1 MARAVRFD
9 EYGGIDVLYVG
20 DVDPPRPASG
30 QLLVRIKAAGIN
42 PGEAKIREGM
52 MHERFPAS
60 FPSGQGSD
68 LAGVVEEVGEGVSQF
83 APGDEVIG
91 FTHNR
96 ASQAELVVVEAANLT
111 RKPPDV
117 PWEVAGGL
125 YVAGVTAYAAVEAV
139 TLTSQDSVVVSG
151 AAGGVGSV
159 VVQLAGRTGA
169 RIIGLASEHNHQWLR
184 NHGVTPITYG
194 DGVEERI
201 REATGGAPDA
211 LIDTVGGGY
220 VDLALKLGIRPER
233 IETIIDFAAAQRHG
247 TKMAGSMSPDHPAQV
262 LAELADLI
270 NRGELDIPIAAAYSL
285 DRVQDAFRELDS
297 GHTHGKIVLVLD

>member
-1 MARAVRFD
+1 M
-9 EYGGIDVLYVG
+9 
-20 DVDPPRPASG
+20 
-30 QLLVRIKAAGIN
+30 
-42 PGEAKIREGM
+42 
-52 MHERFPAS
+52 
-60 FPSGQGSD
+60 
-68 LAGVVEEVGEGVSQF
+68 
-83 APGDEVIG
+83 
-91 FTHNR
+91 
-96 ASQAELVVVEAANLT
+96 
-111 RKPPDV
+111 
-117 PWEVAGGL
+117 
-125 YVAGVTAYAAVEAV
+125 
-139 TLTSQDSVVVSG
+139 
-151 AAGGVGSV
+151 
-159 VVQLAGRTGA
+159 
-169 RIIGLASEHNHQWLR
+169 
-184 NHGVTPITYG
+184 
-194 DGVEERI
+194 EERI